1 MNGIELDETGTM
13 NVAFTT
19 LLVPHWRAI
28 R

>member
-1 MNGIELDETGTM
+1 MNGIKFDETGTM